1 MLEGEELEKA
11 IKAVMKQIGIVNT
24 KYIKKI
30 AAQIKKIG
38 ELNPSSVNRLV
49 AMSEMNNDLGEITE
63 QLRQALGV
71 SSRVIQK
78 IYEKALQEVY
88 TDPRFARYLEEKP
101 DAVRPEARQKLTNYV
116 QALWKQTA
124 GNLYN
129 YSNTTALRQT
139 YIDAID
145 KAVLATSTGVS
156 SYTETMRSTIR
167 QLGSAGMQVVYAS
180 GYHRRLDT
188 AVRQNIVDAVNQIN
202 KNASVMLADELNET
216 AGEDVYDAI
225 EISAH
230 ARSAPD
236 HEPVQGHVFMKAEW
250 EKLQA
255 GLISRDIDGRVFAGF
270 RRPIGEW
277 NCRHT
282 PMSFSTKWSQR
293 KWTDEQLRQFIDDN
307 QKGCEIDGKHKTLY
321 EAMQMMRD
329 IETQVR
335 REKDTAVAAQ
345 AAGDTELRQ
354 QCQRNI
360 NALVRKYAEIAK
372 ASGNAEKR
380 QRMTIEGF
388 RAVKVQENPGKV
400 LTSGSENGKMESE
413 LGKFKKNLRSD
424 ENITDKYY
432 DIIKKRFV
440 SIPRYAR
447 EAYYK
452 FVPDKSVADSSYV
465 GTPHFDSQD
474 TRMIYMD
481 YSKDANNPKGNGGTW
496 FHEHAHMIDDYAGY
510 ISHNKTFYDALKS
523 DFADLVRS
531 RANVEGELSY
541 FEACEMVRNKSSL
554 ASSIE
559 AELFDYR
566 SQHGVSDMIHG
577 LSGTLIHGCAGHITP
592 GYWNGD
598 TIQEESFAHIF
609 ESLSD
614 EIGLSEMKKYFP
626 NALSAFETLLKETI
640 K

>member
-1 MLEGEELEKA
+1 MLEGPALEKA
-11 IKAVMKQIGIVNT
+11 IQAVLKQIGIVNT

-88 TDPRFARYLEEKP
+88 TDPRFARYLEEEP

-156 SYTETMRSTIR
+156 SYTEAMRSTIR

-216 AGEDVYDAI
+216 AGEDIYDAI

-255 GLISRDIDGRVFAGF
+255 GLVSRDIDGRVFAGF

-282 PMSFSTKWSQR
+282 PMSFSTKWSKR
-293 KWTDEQLRQFIDDN
+293 KWTDEQLRRFIEEN
-307 QKGCEIDGKHKTLY
+307 RQGCEIDGKHKTLY
-321 EAMQMMRD
+321 EAMQMMRE
-329 IETQVR
+329 IETAVR

-345 AAGDTELRQ
+345 AAGDDVLRQ
-354 QCQRNI
+354 SCQRNI

-380 QRMTIEGF
+380 QRMTVEGF
-388 RAVKVQENPGKV
+388 KPVKVPPSNPEKPTNNPQRPENSQKG
-400 LTSGSENGKMESE
+400 LTSGKSNATIELTTTTASGKPVQIVDHADIHGEPNSITQTFGKKGGINRNFYDENGDQRLQISNNGHDHKKEE
-413 LGKFKKNLRSD
+413 KLGKH
-424 ENITDKYY
+424 
-432 DIIKKRFV
+432 
-440 SIPRYAR
+440 
-447 EAYYK
+447 
-452 FVPDKSVADSSYV
+452 
-465 GTPHFDSQD
+465 G
-474 TRMIYMD
+474 
-481 YSKDANNPKGNGGTW
+481 
-496 FHEHAHMIDDYAGY
+496 EHAHDYY
-510 ISHNKTFYDALKS
+510 YDENGRLKH
-523 DFADLVRS
+523 
-531 RANVEGELSY
+531 GE
-541 FEACEMVRNKSSL
+541 AR
-554 ASSIE
+554 
-559 AELFDYR
+559 ELTDSER
-566 SQHGVSDMIHG
+566 EE
-577 LSGTLIHGCAGHITP
+577 
-592 GYWNGD
+592 NGD
-598 TIQEESFAHIF
+598 I
-609 ESLSD
+609 L
-614 EIGLSEMKKYFP
+614 
-626 NALSAFETLLKETI
+626 
-640 K
+640 

>member
-38 ELNPSSVNRLV
+38 ELNPSSVTRLV

-63 QLRQALGV
+63 QLRQSLGV

-88 TDPRFARYLEEKP
+88 TDPRFARYLEEEP

-145 KAVLATSTGVS
+145 KAVLATSMGVS
-156 SYTETMRSTIR
+156 SYTEAMRSTIR
-167 QLGSAGMQVVYAS
+167 QLGSAGMQVVYVS

-216 AGEDVYDAI
+216 AGEDIYDAI

-255 GLISRDIDGRVFAGF
+255 GLMSRDIDGRVFAGF

-282 PMSFSTKWSQR
+282 PISFSTKWSKR
-293 KWTDEQLRQFIDDN
+293 KWTDEQLRKFIDEN
-307 QKGCEIDGKHKTLY
+307 RQGCEIDGKHKTLY

-329 IETQVR
+329 IETAVR

-345 AAGDTELRQ
+345 AAGDDVLRQ
-354 QCQRNI
+354 SCQRNI
-360 NALVRKYAEIAK
+360 NALVRRYAEIAK

-380 QRMTIEGF
+380 QRMTVEGV
-388 RAVKVQENPGKV
+388 RAVKVKYSDV
-400 LTSGSENGKMESE
+400 LTKLGPDGKIDLDRFQRDLAAGRINTTIDTKQQPKHMLTPEWKNQVKQAIKSGGKPKSRLAKGIDPQEIVAQYAGTGAPRVYKGNHCVDE
-413 LGKFKKNLRSD
+413 FITLPQIAGVTFDAKVGKFIPTHR
-424 ENITDKYY
+424 IQIKYTNAGVH
-432 DIIKKRFV
+432 ILPV
-440 SIPRYAR
+440 L
-447 EAYYK
+447 E
-452 FVPDKSVADSSYV
+452 
-465 GTPHFDSQD
+465 
-474 TRMIYMD
+474 RM
-481 YSKDANNPKGNGGTW
+481 
-496 FHEHAHMIDDYAGY
+496 
-510 ISHNKTFYDALKS
+510 
-523 DFADLVRS
+523 
-531 RANVEGELSY
+531 
-541 FEACEMVRNKSSL
+541 
-554 ASSIE
+554 
-559 AELFDYR
+559 
-566 SQHGVSDMIHG
+566 
-577 LSGTLIHGCAGHITP
+577 
-592 GYWNGD
+592 
-598 TIQEESFAHIF
+598 
-609 ESLSD
+609 
-614 EIGLSEMKKYFP
+614 
-626 NALSAFETLLKETI
+626 
-640 K
+640 

>member
-11 IKAVMKQIGIVNT
+11 IKAILKQIGIVNT

-49 AMSEMNNDLGEITE
+49 AMSEMNNNLGEITE

-71 SSRVIQK
+71 SSRGIQK

-88 TDPRFARYLEEKP
+88 TDPRFSRYLEEEP

-145 KAVLATSTGVS
+145 KAVLATSMGVS

-216 AGEDVYDAI
+216 AGEDIYDAI

-255 GLISRDIDGRVFAGF
+255 GLVSRDIDGRVFAGF

-282 PMSFSTKWSQR
+282 PMSFSTKWSKR
-293 KWTDEQLRQFIDDN
+293 KWTDEQLRKFIDEN
-307 QKGCEIDGKHKTLY
+307 RQGCEIDGKHRTLY
-321 EAMQMMRD
+321 EAMQMMRE
-329 IETQVR
+329 IETAVR

-345 AAGDTELRQ
+345 AAGDDAMRQ

-360 NALVRKYAEIAK
+360 NALVRRYAEIAK

-380 QRMTIEGF
+380 QRMTVEGF
-388 RAVKVQENPGKV
+388 RAVKVPEDSEKV
-400 LTSGSENGKMESE
+400 LTSGGGSGKIMERKQPNHRGNALSPFGSKVQTGSELWIERAKSNLYQTEREISDGRSEIAVLFKPDGSEAFRKNGDASSVTFSESE
-413 LGKFKKNLRSD
+413 RNQMIGCILTHNHPNNTPFSHNDISFLLDNGLEEIRAVVKGETYILQRTWATVKRPPDLETVESD
-424 ENITDKYY
+424 FYKYY
-432 DIIKKRFV
+432 DKI
-440 SIPRYAR
+440 
-447 EAYYK
+447 
-452 FVPDKSVADSSYV
+452 
-465 GTPHFDSQD
+465 
-474 TRMIYMD
+474 
-481 YSKDANNPKGNGGTW
+481 GNK
-496 FHEHAHMIDDYAGY
+496 Y
-510 ISHNKTFYDALKS
+510 
-523 DFADLVRS
+523 R
-531 RANVEGELSY
+531 ELSAKDGRPFGY
-541 FEACEMVRNKSSL
+541 YLRVIDEETVK
-554 ASSIE
+554 
-559 AELFDYR
+559 EL
-566 SQHGVSDMIHG
+566 S
-577 LSGTLIHGCAGHITP
+577 
-592 GYWNGD
+592 
-598 TIQEESFAHIF
+598 
-609 ESLSD
+609 
-614 EIGLSEMKKYFP
+614 KKYGLNF
-626 NALSAFETLLKETI
+626 LLEVDEND
-640 K
+640 